1 MDLINVD
8 RENIANHVKEFS
20 RVGRLGKSASDGFLR
35 ASWSNEESELFR
47 YVEGCAREIGMLICY
62 DEIGN
67 LFMRTNSGFDQ
78 VVQVGSHLDSVPNGG
93 NYDGVAGIIAGIE
106 AVRAINESGGNL
118 KKDLEIVIWRGEESA
133 TYDTVYKGS
142 RAAFGIAPVEML
154 EKKSEGQTLGDA
166 IRAQGF
172 NVNCVVEN
180 RATLD
185 QKDID
190 SILAHIEL
198 HIEQGKKLERDGV
211 DIGNIMSIRGP
222 CRHLIRV
229 SGEFDHSGATPM
241 GVKYRRDANLAIAH
255 MQVALDELSRSE
267 NFFGKDLVQTVG
279 EVNSNLDFNEKFADL
294 KNSSITKVC
303 GFGYFT
309 LEVRSDDNSF
319 RDRYVVYAHQ
329 CIRDI
334 ADRFNVDVEIEI
346 IDNSS
351 ALQSLCSNIRSK
363 ISRASDAYGYSSVSM
378 PSGAGHDATI
388 VDKQIRSDGSNIP
401 TGMIFIP
408 CKDGKSHCKEEY
420 TSVEAISRGA
430 DVLAHTMYSLAS

>member
-1 MDLINVD
+1 MDLISVS
-8 RENIANHVKEFS
+8 RENIAKHIEEFS
-20 RVGRLGKSASDGFLR
+20 RVGRLGEFASDGFLR
-35 ASWSNEESELFR
+35 ASWSDEESKLFE

-67 LFMRTNSGFDQ
+67 LFMRTNKGFGQ
-78 VVQVGSHLDSVPNGG
+78 VVQVGSHLDSVPEGG
-93 NYDGVAGIIAGIE
+93 NYDGVAGIIAGLE
-106 AVRAINESGGNL
+106 VVRAIVESGFEL

-142 RAAFGIAPVEML
+142 RAAFGVAPVKML
-154 EKKSEGQTLGDA
+154 EKEFGGQILGDA
-166 IRAQGF
+166 IRTQGF
-172 NVNCVVEN
+172 SVNCVIEGYP
-180 RATLD
+180 TLD

-190 SILAHIEL
+190 GISAHIEL

-222 CRHLIRV
+222 CRYLIKV

-279 EVNSNLDFNEKFADL
+279 EVNSNLDFDERFADL

-319 RDRYVVYAHQ
+319 MDEYIVHVHR

-334 ADRFNVDVEIEI
+334 ANRFNVDVEIEK
-346 IDNSS
+346 IDSSS
-351 ALQSLCSNIRSK
+351 ALQSLCSNIQSK
-363 ISRASDAYGYSSVSM
+363 VSKACDVHGYSSISM
-378 PSGAGHDATI
+378 PSGAGHDAT
-388 VDKQIRSDGSNIP
+388 VVAKQIRSDGSNVP
-401 TGMIFIP
+401 VGMIFIP
-408 CKDGKSHCKEEY
+408 CKGGRSHCKEEY
-420 TSVEAISRGA
+420 ASVEAIGKGA